1 MDLYKRAKLEYID
14 PQHYGGK
21 WWLAPGPFHTSL
33 CAVRC
38 LGKTIE
44 NSSIDD
50 LWVESGLYSDVV
62 CNQII
67 NGSHYN
73 RAMEAH
79 ETTLQVF
86 TDLWLPTFF
95 ESRERVYDALIADF
109 SNPKCNLQS
118 GSHEEIKKAH

>member
-1 MDLYKRAKLEYID
+1 MDLYKRACKLEYID

-33 CAVRC
+33 CVVLC

-44 NSSIDD
+44 NSGIDD
-50 LWVESGLYSDVV
+50 LWVKSGLYSDVV

-67 NGSHYN
+67 NRSHNN

-79 ETTLQVF
+79 ETTLQVL
-86 TDLWLPTFF
+86 TDLWLSAFF
-95 ESRERVYDALIADF
+95 
-109 SNPKCNLQS
+109 
-118 GSHEEIKKAH
+118 